1 MSSLHAKHTIQK
13 LTARE
18 AAWAWAT
25 AACAQLPVVQP
36 MSWGSTCLLRHD
48 SHLAVAAKPAGLLSV
63 PHNLAGSQPCA
74 QMQVDHA
81 VSQAAT
87 PAEATCSPHTQAVIA
102 AAFHAHERQLS
113 ARSRKRLRSWARA
126 TGHQDETCTL
136 PDVTAVH
143 RLDAATSGV
152 MLWARTRRAARLL
165 AQSFA
170 TGAVHKQYEALL
182 DTRGIEH
189 GLRAGQALAVGDSG
203 QLSTQDLQGGWGNPF
218 GLQHAT
224 TLWEVVEVGTGAARL
239 RLSPVTGRSHQLRI
253 HCAAPCPVGLASPII
268 GDPAYP
274 LGTSAYSAVAL
285 LGRLP
290 LPEAQQP
297 QYADSAAGSAAAQ
310 PQEGR
315 LLRILHGMA
324 GPYASR
330 KSLAAVHA
338 ALAEHGMI
346 AQAGPCQHPASTT
359 QHSAQ
364 LRDAMSQLNPARTS
378 AVLSTVVHH
387 LGSTQRA
394 NMLAAVLSPDTAAS
408 SSSSSGPGQQMDARG
423 QRGVISH
430 CAELSGVYRFLFSAP
445 GELDRHAR
453 ALQQLPLDAWLPPS
467 ISPCGLVLPPPQL
480 RSSSLLCPDALAWTA
495 VRYAAAA
502 YAAGHDPAHVHHRL
516 LAIHQAELASH
527 AATSELLD
535 AHMHSLA
542 NSTRTIIANG
552 WTRANGVQVSMEQ
565 LASSLRGWNP
575 SHGTA
580 QCPGSGLA
588 EELSQ
593 RIADGQ
599 LWLPLPWASP
609 RLALHARSITWPEN
623 YLVPSEPDEF
633 IQLAWRAWGN
643 ERSSATAPVPF

>member
-1 MSSLHAKHTIQK
+1 MSSLRAKHTIQK
-13 LTARE
+13 LAARE

-25 AACAQLPVVQP
+25 AACAQLPLVQP

-74 QMQVDHA
+74 QLQVNHA
-81 VSQAAT
+81 VSQAVSPPGAT
-87 PAEATCSPHTQAVIA
+87 TSLHTQPVIA

-113 ARSRKRLRSWARA
+113 ARSRKRLRSWART

-170 TGAVHKQYEALL
+170 TGTVHKQYEALV
-182 DTRGIEH
+182 DSRGIEH

-203 QLSTQDLQGGWGNPF
+203 QLSTRDLQADWGNPF
-218 GLQHAT
+218 GNKHAT
-224 TLWEVVEVGTGAARL
+224 TLWEVVEVGTGVARL

-253 HCAAPCPVGLASPII
+253 HCAAPSPVGLASPII

-274 LGTSAYSAVAL
+274 VGTSAYSAVAL

-297 QYADSAAGSAAAQ
+297 PYAGALASSAAAQ

-338 ALAEHGMI
+338 ALAEHGVI
-346 AQAGPCQHPASTT
+346 AQADPGLHPVSTT
-359 QHSAQ
+359 QHSAL
-364 LRDAMSQLNPARTS
+364 LRDALDQLDPAHTA
-378 AVLSTVVHH
+378 AVLSTVVQH

-394 NMLAAVLSPDTAAS
+394 NMLAAVLSPEAAAS
-408 SSSSSGPGQQMDARG
+408 SSDSSPDQQLDARG
-423 QRGVISH
+423 QRGVMSH
-430 CAELSGVYRFLFSAP
+430 CAEHSGVYRFLFSAP

-467 ISPCGLVLPPPQL
+467 ISPSGLVLPPPQL

-495 VRYAAAA
+495 VRYAAAVR
-502 YAAGHDPAHVHHRL
+502 AAGRDPAHVHHSL
-516 LAIHQAELASH
+516 LALHQAELASH
-527 AATSELLD
+527 DATSELLD
-535 AHMHSLA
+535 AHAHSLA
-542 NSTRTIIANG
+542 SSTRTIIANG
-552 WTRANGVQVSMEQ
+552 WTRANGTQVSMDE
-565 LASSLRGWNP
+565 LASSLQGWDP
-575 SHGTA
+575 SHSTA

-593 RIADGQ
+593 RVAEGL
-599 LWLPLPWASP
+599 LWLPLPWAAP

-623 YLVPSEPDEF
+623 YLVPSDPDQF
-633 IQLAWRAWGN
+633 IQLAWQAWGD
-643 ERSSATAPVPF
+643 ERTSATAPAPF